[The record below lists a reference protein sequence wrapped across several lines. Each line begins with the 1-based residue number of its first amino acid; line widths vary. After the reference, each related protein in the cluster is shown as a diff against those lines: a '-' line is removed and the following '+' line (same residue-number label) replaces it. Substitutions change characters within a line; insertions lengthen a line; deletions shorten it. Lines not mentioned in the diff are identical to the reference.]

1 MKKKIGLS
9 LVGISIF
16 LFVISFYSIYH
27 VNSQVIENID
37 KVHNSYINNYDI
49 SNVEIKEL
57 GNKLDEIEKD
67 LIKDEITLNVNNR
80 KLNYTIYEMGIKINK
95 QEIEKNIIDYE
106 SELDYWTLYNSYNKN
121 NLDEKVYEYKYVI
134 DEEKLNLFLNNL
146 KKRVD
151 VKAKAGEL
159 KMNSNRVLEYVG
171 EVVGYSLDIE
181 KSKEIIKNNFLTN
194 NYNVSIDLVG
204 EEIITDDPLKSI
216 DTKISSFTTTFDNT
230 VSRKYNLIAG
240 AKMLDSKIV
249 EKDEVFSFFE
259 NAGPYTGINGYVYY
273 LGVMGNGVCQVAT
286 TLYNAELLAG
296 LTTVT
301 RYNHGKK
308 SVYVDGGLDATVAV
322 TSGYVTDFKFKNNY
336 DYPIYISAFVD
347 DDKLT
352 VELWSNKDAKEGLEY
367 KTESVKLGYGSY
379 KAYRH
384 TYKDEELINT
394 EDLGYSYYFA
404 E

>member
-9 LVGISIF
+9 LVGMSVLF
-16 LFVISFYSIYH
+16 FVISFYSIYQ

-37 KVHNSYINNYDI
+37 RVHNSYVKDYDI
-49 SNVEIKEL
+49 SNVEVKEL
-57 GNKLDEIEKD
+57 GNKLEEIEKD
-67 LIKDEITLNVNNR
+67 LTKDEITLNINNN
-80 KLNYTIYEMGIKINK
+80 KFKYTIYEMGVKINK
-95 QEIEKNIIDYE
+95 EEIEDDVKNYE
-106 SELDYWTLYNSYNKN
+106 SELDYWTLYNSYSKN
-121 NLDEKVYEYKYVI
+121 SFDEKVYDYKYVI
-134 DEEKLNLFLNNL
+134 DEDKLDLFLKNL

-151 VKAKAGEL
+151 VKAQKGEL

-171 EVVGYSLDIE
+171 EVIGYSLDIE
-181 KSKEIIKNNFLTN
+181 KSKEIIKNNFLTS
-194 NYNVSIDLVG
+194 NYNMSLDLVG
-204 EEIITDDPLKSI
+204 EEVVIDNPLKII

-249 EKDEVFSFFE
+249 EPHQEFSFFE
-259 NAGPYTGINGYVYY
+259 NAGPYTSINGYVYY
-273 LGVMGNGVCQVAT
+273 LGMMGNGVCQVAT

-296 LTTVT
+296 LTTT
-301 RYNHGKK
+301 KRYNHGKK

-322 TSGYVTDFKFKNNY
+322 TSGYVTDFKFRNDY

-347 DDKLT
+347 NDKLT
-352 VELWSNKDAKEGLEY
+352 IEMWSNKDAKKGLEY
-367 KTESVKLGYGSY
+367 KTESVRLGYGSY

-384 TYKDEELINT
+384 TYKDGNLINT
-394 EDLGYSYYFA
+394 EDLGYSHYFA